1 MRVSLLSKL
10 RKTKQPYKKKK
21 ERKRQTDRQRYKSH
35 DCVYSLSLHFVNFP
49 FLGSGHK
56 DADGTLFPCLLLQQV
71 RDEQREAAI
80 VVQPPH
86 VNGACW
92 GLLAVESVHG
102 SDDLRVDHLTLTL
115 LTHSGLVELHHQMP
129 ASHGGGL

>member
-10 RKTKQPYKKKK
+10 RKTKPPYKKYKK
-21 ERKRQTDRQRYKSH
+21 QRKRQTDRDTKSH

-71 RDEQREAAI
+71 RDKQREAAI

-86 VNGACW
+86 INGARW

-102 SDDLRVDHLTLTL
+102 SDDLCVDHLTFIL
-115 LTHSGLVELHHQMP
+115 LTRSGLVELHHQMS